1 MKSDLYMSYKVMD
14 SNEGQVVQTIPS
26 LINIDVNENQEPV
39 VSGRELHE
47 GLKVEKAFSTWI
59 QSQLESV
66 DAIENIDFF
75 PLKEESNGGRPSV
88 DYILKLDI
96 AKEICMV
103 TGVAPRTNEETKKLS
118 KQFRKYFIQV
128 EKDWNTP
135 EKVMARALLM
145 AQNQLEIK
153 TEKLQIA
160 EEENIKLGQII
171 ESQKPKLE
179 YLDKILS
186 CDDALL
192 MTSIAFDYGLS
203 AQALNKILCEERVQ
217 RNVRGQWIL
226 YSDYLGKGYTKT
238 ETKEFG
244 GKPRVQTLWTQK
256 GRMLIHEILTK
267 RQVKAIMDLE
277 LAEA

>member
-1 MKSDLYMSYKVMD
+1 MNNLQVFKNVEFGSIRTLNLNNEPWFVAKDISDFLNYSDASAMTRHLDEDEKTNCQIDSMSKSQIIINESGLYSAILRSKRPEAKKFKKWVTK
-14 SNEGQVVQTIPS
+14 EVLPTIRKTGGY
-26 LINIDVNENQEPV
+26 LGN
-39 VSGRELHE
+39 
-47 GLKVEKAFSTWI
+47 T
-59 QSQLESV
+59 
-66 DAIENIDFF
+66 
-75 PLKEESNGGRPSV
+75 EEMTEE
-88 DYILKLDI
+88 
-96 AKEICMV
+96 EI
-103 TGVAPRTNEETKKLS
+103 
-118 KQFRKYFIQV
+118 
-128 EKDWNTP
+128 
-135 EKVMARALLM
+135 MARALQV
-145 AQNQLEIK
+145 AQRTIEKKNQKIK
-153 TEKLQIA
+153 TLEKETL
-160 EEENIKLGQII
+160 KLVDVI

-244 GKPRVQTLWTQK
+244 GKARPQTLWTQK

>member
-1 MKSDLYMSYKVMD
+1 MTKELKVFNNQEFGEIRVLEIENEPWFAGKDVVEMLGYDLTTNRYGFYVNKFVECEDKLECNSQSSFGINYK
-14 SNEGQVVQTIPS
+14 ELGQRGGL
-26 LINIDVNENQEPV
+26 LINESGLYDLIFNSKLPNAKKFKKWVTSEVLPSIRQTGGYIHHDEEMSDEEIMAKALQVAQRTIEKKNQKIKN
-39 VSGRELHE
+39 L
-47 GLKVEKAFSTWI
+47 EKET
-59 QSQLESV
+59 
-66 DAIENIDFF
+66 
-75 PLKEESNGGRPSV
+75 
-88 DYILKLDI
+88 LKLVD
-96 AKEICMV
+96 V
-103 TGVAPRTNEETKKLS
+103 
-118 KQFRKYFIQV
+118 
-128 EKDWNTP
+128 
-135 EKVMARALLM
+135 
-145 AQNQLEIK
+145 
-153 TEKLQIA
+153 
-160 EEENIKLGQII
+160 I

>member
-203 AQALNKILCEERVQ
+203 AQALNKILCEEKVQ
-217 RNVRGQWIL
+217 RKVRNQYIL
-226 YSDYLGKGYTKT
+226 YSEYMGKGYTET
-238 ETKEFG
+238 ETGEYG
-244 GKPRVQTLWTQK
+244 GKARPQTLWTQK
-256 GRMLIHEILTK
+256 GRMFIHQILK
-267 RQVKAIMDLE
+267 QRNIKPLE
-277 LAEA
+277 DIIGGK

>member
-1 MKSDLYMSYKVMD
+1 MTK
-14 SNEGQVVQTIPS
+14 E
-26 LINIDVNENQEPV
+26 
-39 VSGRELHE
+39 
-47 GLKVEKAFSTWI
+47 LKVFKSEEFGSVRVVEINNEPWFVAKDISDFLNYSDASAMTRHLDEDEKANCQIDSMSK
-59 QSQLESV
+59 SQIIINESGLYS
-66 DAIENIDFF
+66 AILRSKRPEAKKFKKWVTSEVLPSIRQTGGYIHHD
-75 PLKEESNGGRPSV
+75 EEMS
-88 DYILKLDI
+88 DE
-96 AKEICMV
+96 EI
-103 TGVAPRTNEETKKLS
+103 
-118 KQFRKYFIQV
+118 
-128 EKDWNTP
+128 
-135 EKVMARALLM
+135 MARALQV
-145 AQNQLEIK
+145 AQRTIEKKNNKIKALEK
-153 TEKLQIA
+153 ETL
-160 EEENIKLGQII
+160 NLVDVI

-256 GRMLIHEILTK
+256 GRMLIHEILAK

-277 LAEA
+277 LVEA

>member
-1 MKSDLYMSYKVMD
+1 MTKELKVFENKDFGSVRVVEIDNEPWFVGKDVAEILGYSNSKDALKKHVDEEDKQVIQRSQFATLEIPNRGMTIINESGLY
-14 SNEGQVVQTIPS
+14 S
-26 LINIDVNENQEPV
+26 LILSSKLPNAKKFKHWVTSEVLPSIRQTGGYIHHD
-39 VSGRELHE
+39 
-47 GLKVEKAFSTWI
+47 
-59 QSQLESV
+59 
-66 DAIENIDFF
+66 
-75 PLKEESNGGRPSV
+75 EEMS
-88 DYILKLDI
+88 DE
-96 AKEICMV
+96 EI
-103 TGVAPRTNEETKKLS
+103 
-118 KQFRKYFIQV
+118 
-128 EKDWNTP
+128 
-135 EKVMARALLM
+135 MARALQA
-145 AQNQLEIK
+145 AQRTIEKKNNKIK
-153 TEKLQIA
+153 TLEKETL
-160 EEENIKLGQII
+160 KLVDVI

-244 GKPRVQTLWTQK
+244 GKARPQTLWTQK

>member
-1 MKSDLYMSYKVMD
+1 MTKELKVFKSEEFGSVRVVEINNEPWFVGKDVAEILGYKDTNRAVKQHVDKEDLKVCNRKGYGDLYPTLWNNENDFANKV
-14 SNEGQVVQTIPS
+14 
-26 LINIDVNENQEPV
+26 LINE
-39 VSGRELHE
+39 SGIYSLVFNSELPNAKKFKKWVTSEVLPSIRQTGGYIHH
-47 GLKVEKAFSTWI
+47 
-59 QSQLESV
+59 
-66 DAIENIDFF
+66 D
-75 PLKEESNGGRPSV
+75 EEMS
-88 DYILKLDI
+88 DE
-96 AKEICMV
+96 EI
-103 TGVAPRTNEETKKLS
+103 
-118 KQFRKYFIQV
+118 
-128 EKDWNTP
+128 
-135 EKVMARALLM
+135 MARALQV
-145 AQNQLEIK
+145 AQRTIEKKNNKIKALEK
-153 TEKLQIA
+153 ETL
-160 EEENIKLGQII
+160 NLVDVI

-256 GRMLIHEILTK
+256 GRMLIHEILAK

-277 LAEA
+277 LVEA

>member
-1 MKSDLYMSYKVMD
+1 MTKELKVFNNQEFGEIRTLNIDNEPWFVGKDVAETLGYAKARNAIATHVDEDDKREAPIQGDLGGTQNMTII
-14 SNEGQVVQTIPS
+14 NESGLYS
-26 LINIDVNENQEPV
+26 LILR
-39 VSGRELHE
+39 S
-47 GLKVEKAFSTWI
+47 K
-59 QSQLESV
+59 LESAKRFKKWV
-66 DAIENIDFF
+66 TSEVLPSIRQTGGYIHHD
-75 PLKEESNGGRPSV
+75 EEMS
-88 DYILKLDI
+88 DE
-96 AKEICMV
+96 EI
-103 TGVAPRTNEETKKLS
+103 
-118 KQFRKYFIQV
+118 
-128 EKDWNTP
+128 
-135 EKVMARALLM
+135 MARALQV
-145 AQNQLEIK
+145 AQRTIEKKNNKIKALEK
-153 TEKLQIA
+153 ETL
-160 EEENIKLGQII
+160 NLVDVI

-256 GRMLIHEILTK
+256 GRMLIHEILAK

-277 LAEA
+277 LVEA

>member
-1 MKSDLYMSYKVMD
+1 MNDLQVFKNAEFGSVRVAEINNEPWFVAKDISDVLEYRTSSDMTRILDEDEKMHLSREEVLTRIKCVTEINNKGMNFINESGLYSAILRSNKPEAKKFKKWVTKEVLPSIRKTGGYIHHDEEMSD
-14 SNEGQVVQTIPS
+14 
-26 LINIDVNENQEPV
+26 
-39 VSGRELHE
+39 
-47 GLKVEKAFSTWI
+47 
-59 QSQLESV
+59 
-66 DAIENIDFF
+66 
-75 PLKEESNGGRPSV
+75 EE
-88 DYILKLDI
+88 I
-96 AKEICMV
+96 
-103 TGVAPRTNEETKKLS
+103 
-118 KQFRKYFIQV
+118 
-128 EKDWNTP
+128 
-135 EKVMARALLM
+135 MARALQV
-145 AQNQLEIK
+145 AQRTIEKKNNKIKALEK
-153 TEKLQIA
+153 ETLKLVDV
-160 EEENIKLGQII
+160 I

-244 GKPRVQTLWTQK
+244 GKARPQTLWTQK

>member
-1 MKSDLYMSYKVMD
+1 MTKELKVFNNQEFGEIRTLNIDNEPWFVGKDVAETLGYAKARNAIATHVDEDDKREAPIQGDLGGTQNMTII
-14 SNEGQVVQTIPS
+14 NESGLYS
-26 LINIDVNENQEPV
+26 LILR
-39 VSGRELHE
+39 S
-47 GLKVEKAFSTWI
+47 K
-59 QSQLESV
+59 LESAKRFKKWV
-66 DAIENIDFF
+66 TSEVLPSIRQTGGYIHHD
-75 PLKEESNGGRPSV
+75 EEMS
-88 DYILKLDI
+88 DE
-96 AKEICMV
+96 EI
-103 TGVAPRTNEETKKLS
+103 
-118 KQFRKYFIQV
+118 
-128 EKDWNTP
+128 
-135 EKVMARALLM
+135 MARALQV
-145 AQNQLEIK
+145 AQRTIEKKNNKIKALEK
-153 TEKLQIA
+153 ETL
-160 EEENIKLGQII
+160 NLVDVI

-256 GRMLIHEILTK
+256 GRMLIHEILAK

>member
-1 MKSDLYMSYKVMD
+1 MSDLYMSYKVME
-14 SNEGQVVQTIPS
+14 SNEGQAVQTIPS

-39 VSGRELHE
+39 VSGRELHK

-75 PLKEESNGGRPSV
+75 PLKEESNGGRPSI

-103 TGVAPRTNEETKKLS
+103 TGVVPRTNEETKKLS

-153 TEKLQIA
+153 TEQLQIA

-171 ESQKPKLE
+171 ESQKPKVE
-179 YLDKILS
+179 YVDKILS
-186 CDDALL
+186 CKDAMLV
-192 MTSIAFDYGLS
+192 TNIAFDYGLS
-203 AQALNKILCEERVQ
+203 AQALNKILCEEKVQ
-217 RNVRGQWIL
+217 RKVRNQYIL
-226 YSDYLGKGYTKT
+226 YSEYMGKGYTET
-238 ETKEFG
+238 ETGEYG
-244 GKPRVQTLWTQK
+244 GKARPQTLWTQK
-256 GRMLIHEILTK
+256 GRMFIHQILK
-267 RQVKAIMDLE
+267 QRNIKPLE
-277 LAEA
+277 DIIGGK

>member
-1 MKSDLYMSYKVMD
+1 MTKELKVFNNQEFGEIRTLNIDNEPWFVGKDVAETLGYAKARNAIATHVDEDDKREAPIQGDLGGTQNMTII
-14 SNEGQVVQTIPS
+14 NESGLYS
-26 LINIDVNENQEPV
+26 LILR
-39 VSGRELHE
+39 S
-47 GLKVEKAFSTWI
+47 K
-59 QSQLESV
+59 LESAKRFKKWV
-66 DAIENIDFF
+66 TSEVLPSIRQTGGYIHHD
-75 PLKEESNGGRPSV
+75 EEMS
-88 DYILKLDI
+88 DE
-96 AKEICMV
+96 EI
-103 TGVAPRTNEETKKLS
+103 
-118 KQFRKYFIQV
+118 
-128 EKDWNTP
+128 
-135 EKVMARALLM
+135 MARALQV
-145 AQNQLEIK
+145 AQRTIEKKNNKIKALEK
-153 TEKLQIA
+153 ETL
-160 EEENIKLGQII
+160 NLVDVI

>member
-1 MKSDLYMSYKVMD
+1 MTK
-14 SNEGQVVQTIPS
+14 E
-26 LINIDVNENQEPV
+26 
-39 VSGRELHE
+39 
-47 GLKVEKAFSTWI
+47 LKVFKSEEFGSVRVVEINNEPWFVAKDISDFLNYSDASAMTRHLDEDEKANCQIDSMSK
-59 QSQLESV
+59 SQIIINESGLYS
-66 DAIENIDFF
+66 AILRSKRPEVKKFKKWVTSEVLPSIRQTGGYIHHD
-75 PLKEESNGGRPSV
+75 EEMS
-88 DYILKLDI
+88 DE
-96 AKEICMV
+96 EI
-103 TGVAPRTNEETKKLS
+103 
-118 KQFRKYFIQV
+118 
-128 EKDWNTP
+128 
-135 EKVMARALLM
+135 MARALQV
-145 AQNQLEIK
+145 AQRTIERKNNKIKALEK
-153 TEKLQIA
+153 ETL
-160 EEENIKLGQII
+160 NLVDVI

-256 GRMLIHEILTK
+256 GRMLIHEILAK

>member
-1 MKSDLYMSYKVMD
+1 MTKELKVF
-14 SNEGQVVQTIPS
+14 NNQEFGEIRT
-26 LINIDVNENQEPV
+26 LNIDNEPWFVAKDISDFLNYSDASAMTRHLDED
-39 VSGRELHE
+39 
-47 GLKVEKAFSTWI
+47 EKANCQIDSMSK
-59 QSQLESV
+59 SQIIINESGLYS
-66 DAIENIDFF
+66 AILRSKRPEAKKFKKWVTSEVLPSIRQTGGYIHHD
-75 PLKEESNGGRPSV
+75 EEMS
-88 DYILKLDI
+88 DE
-96 AKEICMV
+96 EI
-103 TGVAPRTNEETKKLS
+103 
-118 KQFRKYFIQV
+118 
-128 EKDWNTP
+128 
-135 EKVMARALLM
+135 MARALQV
-145 AQNQLEIK
+145 AQRTIEKKNNKIKALEK
-153 TEKLQIA
+153 ETL
-160 EEENIKLGQII
+160 NLVDVI

-256 GRMLIHEILTK
+256 GRMLIHEILAK

-277 LAEA
+277 LVEA

>member
-1 MKSDLYMSYKVMD
+1 MTKELKVFKSEEFGSVRVVEINNEPWFVGKDVAEILGYKDTNRAVKQHVDKEDLKVCNRKGYGDLYPTLWNNENDFANKV
-14 SNEGQVVQTIPS
+14 
-26 LINIDVNENQEPV
+26 LINE
-39 VSGRELHE
+39 SGIYSLVFNSELPNAKKFKKWVTSEVLPSIRQTGGYIHH
-47 GLKVEKAFSTWI
+47 
-59 QSQLESV
+59 
-66 DAIENIDFF
+66 D
-75 PLKEESNGGRPSV
+75 EEMS
-88 DYILKLDI
+88 DE
-96 AKEICMV
+96 EI
-103 TGVAPRTNEETKKLS
+103 
-118 KQFRKYFIQV
+118 
-128 EKDWNTP
+128 
-135 EKVMARALLM
+135 MARALQV
-145 AQNQLEIK
+145 AQRTIEKKNNKIKSLEK
-153 TEKLQIA
+153 ETLKLVDV
-160 EEENIKLGQII
+160 I

-256 GRMLIHEILTK
+256 GRMLIHEILAK

>member
-1 MKSDLYMSYKVMD
+1 MTKELKVFKNAEFGAVRVVEIDNEPWFVGKDVAETLGYAKARNAIATHVDEDDKREAPIQGDLGGTQNMTII
-14 SNEGQVVQTIPS
+14 NESGLYS
-26 LINIDVNENQEPV
+26 LILR
-39 VSGRELHE
+39 S
-47 GLKVEKAFSTWI
+47 K
-59 QSQLESV
+59 LESAKRFKKWV
-66 DAIENIDFF
+66 TSEVLPSIRQTGGYIHHD
-75 PLKEESNGGRPSV
+75 EEMS
-88 DYILKLDI
+88 DE
-96 AKEICMV
+96 EI
-103 TGVAPRTNEETKKLS
+103 
-118 KQFRKYFIQV
+118 
-128 EKDWNTP
+128 
-135 EKVMARALLM
+135 MARALQV
-145 AQNQLEIK
+145 AQRTIEKKNNKIKVLEK
-153 TEKLQIA
+153 ETLKLVDV
-160 EEENIKLGQII
+160 I

-244 GKPRVQTLWTQK
+244 GKARPQTLWTQK

>member
-1 MKSDLYMSYKVMD
+1 MTKELKVFNNQEFGEIRTLNIDNEPWFVGKDVAETLGYAKARNAIATHVDEDDKREAPIQGDLGGTQNMTII
-14 SNEGQVVQTIPS
+14 NESGLYS
-26 LINIDVNENQEPV
+26 LILR
-39 VSGRELHE
+39 S
-47 GLKVEKAFSTWI
+47 K
-59 QSQLESV
+59 LESAKRFKKWV
-66 DAIENIDFF
+66 TSEVLPSIRQTGGYIHHD
-75 PLKEESNGGRPSV
+75 EEMS
-88 DYILKLDI
+88 DE
-96 AKEICMV
+96 EI
-103 TGVAPRTNEETKKLS
+103 
-118 KQFRKYFIQV
+118 
-128 EKDWNTP
+128 
-135 EKVMARALLM
+135 MARALQV
-145 AQNQLEIK
+145 AQRTIEKKNNKIKALEK
-153 TEKLQIA
+153 ETL
-160 EEENIKLGQII
+160 NLVDVI

-277 LAEA
+277 LVEA

>member
-1 MKSDLYMSYKVMD
+1 MTK
-14 SNEGQVVQTIPS
+14 E
-26 LINIDVNENQEPV
+26 
-39 VSGRELHE
+39 
-47 GLKVEKAFSTWI
+47 LKVFKSEEFGSVRVVEINNEPWFVAKDISDFLNYSDASAMTRHLDEDEKANCQIDSMSK
-59 QSQLESV
+59 SQIIINESGLYS
-66 DAIENIDFF
+66 AILRSKRPEAKKFKKWVTSEVLPSIRQTGGYIYHD
-75 PLKEESNGGRPSV
+75 EEMS
-88 DYILKLDI
+88 DE
-96 AKEICMV
+96 EI
-103 TGVAPRTNEETKKLS
+103 
-118 KQFRKYFIQV
+118 
-128 EKDWNTP
+128 
-135 EKVMARALLM
+135 MARALQV
-145 AQNQLEIK
+145 AQRTIEKKNNKIKALEK
-153 TEKLQIA
+153 ETL
-160 EEENIKLGQII
+160 NLVDVI

-256 GRMLIHEILTK
+256 GRMLIHEILAK

>member
-1 MKSDLYMSYKVMD
+1 MSD
-14 SNEGQVVQTIPS
+14 
-26 LINIDVNENQEPV
+26 
-39 VSGRELHE
+39 
-47 GLKVEKAFSTWI
+47 
-59 QSQLESV
+59 
-66 DAIENIDFF
+66 
-75 PLKEESNGGRPSV
+75 EE
-88 DYILKLDI
+88 I
-96 AKEICMV
+96 
-103 TGVAPRTNEETKKLS
+103 
-118 KQFRKYFIQV
+118 
-128 EKDWNTP
+128 
-135 EKVMARALLM
+135 MARALQV
-145 AQNQLEIK
+145 AQRTIEKKNNKIKALEK
-153 TEKLQIA
+153 ETL
-160 EEENIKLGQII
+160 NLVDVI

-226 YSDYLGKGYTKT
+226 YSDYLGKGYAKT

-256 GRMLIHEILTK
+256 GRMLIHEILAK